1 MGVSIPRQRKRF
13 NFKTSGQNR
22 VYPVPLRPK
31 SGTFLFQCSLRR
43 QDAIWLAN
51 AGHHPTM
58 ATFPPGRPDF
68 GYLTLKRCPT
78 IIRHCLKMA
87 GLFDHIGPTAH
98 HVPSE
103 FHPSS
108 SLCYRRRRTRTICL
122 MSIIWFSRPQST
134 ESFLPLSLQPKSHLS
149 TALSLLPTKNHLI
162 TAAVCRDRSWATL
175 PTSYRRSTQNQARF
189 DPHAQNQ
196 VNFDQ

>member
-1 MGVSIPRQRKRF
+1 M
-13 NFKTSGQNR
+13 
-22 VYPVPLRPK
+22 
-31 SGTFLFQCSLRR
+31 
-43 QDAIWLAN
+43 AN

-122 MSIIWFSRPQST
+122 MSIIWFSRPQTTAS
-134 ESFLPLSLQPKSHLS
+134 SPSLQPKVTPQRSSSTEIMSDATTLLS
-149 TALSLLPTKNHLI
+149 NKCYPDIIL
-162 TAAVCRDRSWATL
+162 VRV
-175 PTSYRRSTQNQARF
+175 QNQIMDIKQMVLVRRR
-189 DPHAQNQ
+189 
-196 VNFDQ
+196 